1 MDILMYNVTNL
12 WQPQVDGHRLRN
24 VEEPAVRRQRE
35 GESIQ
40 RLQRQNT

>member
-1 MDILMYNVTNL
+1 MDILMYSVTNL
-12 WQPQVDGHRLRN
+12 WQPQVDGHSLGN

-40 RLQRQNT
+40 RL